1 MDRRAFIARWHRM
14 KGKNAMSIT
23 RSRRDLPLLCA
34 LLTIVLTSACAH
46 PRERG
51 SVSTSTPNGH
61 LGFVS
66 GVPTGDALY
75 VAVSNG
81 NIETVRYV
89 GIRTPEILHPTL
101 GREPYEQAAREA
113 NRQLVEGK
121 WVTLILDAQPRDR
134 HGQLLAYVYVGNRFV
149 NAELVHQGYAEA
161 ATYPPND
168 RYQEYFLGLER
179 GARAAGRG
187 LWADRAAQAYYRPRP
202 RDEEPEVGGIKSSLF
217 VGPSGGGSQGT
228 SGAGSPPPGVSPSSP
243 NVSAPSTGSRGGP
256 AVTPSMRGRR

>member
-1 MDRRAFIARWHRM
+1 
-14 KGKNAMSIT
+14 MSIT
-23 RSRRDLPLLCA
+23 RSRWDLPLLYA
-34 LLTIVLTSACAH
+34 LLTIVLTGACAH
-46 PRERG
+46 PREDG
-51 SVSTSTPNGH
+51 SASASTPTGH
-61 LGFVS
+61 LGFVTS
-66 GVPTGDALY
+66 VPTGDALY
-75 VAVSNG
+75 VAVG
-81 NIETVRYV
+81 NANRIETVRYV
-89 GIRTPEILHPTL
+89 GIRSPEILHPTL
-101 GREPYEQAAREA
+101 GREPFEEIAREA

-149 NAELVHQGYAEA
+149 NAELVHRGYAEA
-161 ATYPPND
+161 ATYLPND

-202 RDEEPEVGGIKSSLF
+202 LDEEPEVGGTKSSLF

-228 SGAGSPPPGVSPSSP
+228 SGAGAPPPAASPSSP

-256 AVTPSMRGRR
+256 PVTPSTRGRR

>member
-1 MDRRAFIARWHRM
+1 
-14 KGKNAMSIT
+14 MSIS
-23 RSRRDLPLLCA
+23 RSRSDLPLLCA
-34 LLTIVLTSACAH
+34 LLTIVLTGACAH

-51 SVSTSTPNGH
+51 SASAPTPMGH

-75 VAVSNG
+75 VAVGNG

-101 GREPYEQAAREA
+101 GREPYEGIAREA
-113 NRQLVEGK
+113 NKRLVEGK

-168 RYQEYFLGLER
+168 RYQEYFLGLEQ

-187 LWADRAAQAYYRPRP
+187 LWADRTAQAYYRSRP
-202 RDEEPEVGGIKSSLF
+202 LDEEPVAGGSKSFLF
-217 VGPSGGGSQGT
+217 VGPAGGGSQGT
-228 SGAGSPPPGVSPSSP
+228 SGAGSPPPGGAPSSP
-243 NVSAPSTGSRGGP
+243 NVSAPSTPSRGGP
-256 AVTPSMRGRR
+256 PVSPSMRGRR